1 MNEPLKPESG
11 NRKPESS
18 EIAAESVLSCFRSPV
33 SGLSLSIHDHNAYH
47 RHSVDSLRE
56 SAIWS
61 ALAGLALLPYKLTLP
76 HGAWLPWVKANCEYC
91 HRTAT
96 NHMRLAE
103 KMVGKLGVSEEAL
116 LALDLDGY
124 AALRERVAQYLT
136 PERSAERAA
145 LIAALNPPPPEKSA
159 LPDKPAKPRAAR
171 PTGPR
176 PLTAKAALPLVPR
189 LRLAPPE
196 VRAVIF
202 TELRPEI
209 EAWLQTEYAK

>member
-1 MNEPLKPESG
+1 MTPTPAPMTLATAGQHNLP
-11 NRKPESS
+11 
-18 EIAAESVLSCFRSPV
+18 
-33 SGLSLSIHDHNAYH
+33 IHDHNAYH
-47 RHSVDSLRE
+47 RHAQDSLRE

-76 HGAWLPWVKANCEYC
+76 HGAWLPWVAANCDYC

-103 KMVGKLGVSEEAL
+103 KVAGQLGYASKDL
-116 LALDLDGY
+116 LALDLAGY
-124 AALRERVAQYLT
+124 AALREVVAQYLA
-136 PERSAERAA
+136 PERASERAA
-145 LIAALNPPPPEKSA
+145 LIAALNPPPSEKSA
-159 LPDKPAKPRAAR
+159 PAAPAPAKPRAPR

-176 PLTAKAALPLVPR
+176 PLTAKAALPLAPR

-196 VRAVIF
+196 VRAVLF

-209 EAWLQTEYAK
+209 EAWLQTLY

>member
-1 MNEPLKPESG
+1 MNVIPESG
-11 NRKPESS
+11 ERK
-18 EIAAESVLSCFRSPV
+18 AESPEATAGSL
-33 SGLSLSIHDHNAYH
+33 GLSIHDHNAYH
-47 RHSVDSLRE
+47 RHAQDSLRE

-61 ALAGLALLPYKLTLP
+61 ALAGLSLLPYKLTLP
-76 HGAWLPWVKANCEYC
+76 HGAWLPWVRENCEYC

-103 KMVGKLGVSEEAL
+103 KIAGQLGVPGEAL
-116 LALDLDGY
+116 LALDLAGY
-124 AALRERVAQYLT
+124 AALRETVAQYLA
-136 PERSAERAA
+136 PERAAERAA
-145 LIAALNPPPPEKSA
+145 LIAALNPPPVSKPE
-159 LPDKPAKPRAAR
+159 LPAPAPERPRAPR

-196 VRAVIF
+196 VRSILF

-209 EAWLQTEYAK
+209 EAWLQTQYDQ